1 MMETL
6 KSSLTTRFAAI
17 AVGKRLSRSR
27 PSDRDYQYVCK
38 KAKHYPWHI
47 SHSVKS
53 KNSKIGHQKCVT
65 KCEHKSRQENE
76 SIVQI

>member
-17 AVGKRLSRSR
+17 AFGKRLSRSR
-27 PSDRDYQYVCK
+27 PSDRDYQYVCT
-38 KAKHYPWHI
+38 KAKHYPWHL

-53 KNSKIGHQKCVT
+53 KNSKIGQKCVT
-65 KCEHKSRQENE
+65 KCVHKGRQENE